1 MNDQNKNYCKNCYTI
16 NYKFSRGL
24 GKATYSFEDLLAMC
38 SILQS
43 FAQGEAKL
51 AMYHLKKVVDTEK
64 DIPKVLKFDDIFL
77 INVTKFLSAKKTKN
91 L

>member
-43 FAQGEAKL
+43 FAQGEAEH
-51 AMYHLKKVVDTEK
+51 AMDHLKEVVDTEK